1 MTTNQFPKL
10 ALLLVIFGLAL
21 AACGR
26 VGGAAADA
34 SATEVPIAVAD
45 TQIVA
50 EGRLVPR
57 ESVELSFV
65 ASGQVTEVLVK
76 EGDQVKAGDVLAR
89 LGNRE
94 QMEANIAAAQLDVLA
109 AKQESL
115 DAQQA
120 RVALDDNLPQAQT
133 QALEA
138 ITSARDALHGAERRL
153 NSLSSPADQADID
166 SATASMVLA
175 RDVLDKAKDDF
186 EPYANKPEDNLVRA
200 VFLNRLAEAQRAY
213 DDTVRRLNRL
223 DGVIGSDFDISQA
236 QAEMEIAQ
244 ARLEQAQKDFKT
256 LQTGPDPEA
265 VALAE
270 SRVKTSEG
278 RIQSAEAALA
288 AAEAALADLDLV
300 ATIAGT
306 VVNLDLILGEQ
317 VTPGTLVVQLADFS
331 QWYVETDNLTEIDVV
346 NASTDQ
352 AVSIVPD
359 ALPDV
364 QLSGQVESIGDV
376 YEEKRGDVTYTAR
389 ILVNEVDP
397 RLRWG
402 MTVVVTFEK

>member
-1 MTTNQFPKL
+1 MTKERIMTTNQFPKL

-76 EGDQVKAGDVLAR
+76 EGDQVKAG
-89 LGNRE
+89 
-94 QMEANIAAAQLDVLA
+94 
-109 AKQESL
+109 
-115 DAQQA
+115 
-120 RVALDDNLPQAQT
+120 
-133 QALEA
+133 
-138 ITSARDALHGAERRL
+138 
-153 NSLSSPADQADID
+153 
-166 SATASMVLA
+166 
-175 RDVLDKAKDDF
+175 DVLDKAKDDF

-288 AAEAALADLDLV
+288 DWMRPSEDLDLV

-352 AVSIVPD
+352 AVSTVLD

-364 QLSGQVESIGDV
+364 QLSGQVESIRDV

-389 ILVNEVDP
+389 ILVNE
-397 RLRWG
+397 G
-402 MTVVVTFEK
+402 

>member
-21 AACGR
+21 VACGR

-346 NASTDQ
+346 
-352 AVSIVPD
+352 
-359 ALPDV
+359 
-364 QLSGQVESIGDV
+364 
-376 YEEKRGDVTYTAR
+376 
-389 ILVNEVDP
+389 
-397 RLRWG
+397 
-402 MTVVVTFEK
+402 

>member
-1 MTTNQFPKL
+1 MVNRIQKL
-10 ALLLVIFGLAL
+10 AVMFILAGVIL
-21 AACGR
+21 AACGGR
-26 VGGAAADA
+26 GTAADA
-34 SATEVPIAVAD
+34 NATEVPIAVAD
-45 TQIVA
+45 AQVVA

-65 ASGQVTEVLVK
+65 ASGQVAEVLVE
-76 EGDQVKAGDVLAR
+76 EGDVVKAGDVLAR

-94 QMEANIAAAQLDVLA
+94 QMESNIAAAQLELLA
-109 AKQESL
+109 AQQEAL

-120 RVALDDNLPQAQT
+120 RDTLDDNLPQAQT

-138 ITSARDALHGAERRL
+138 ITSARDALYNAERRL
-153 NSLSSPADQADID
+153 NSLSSAADQPDID
-166 SATASMVLA
+166 SASASVILA

-186 EPYANKPEDNLVRA
+186 EPYVNKPEDNLVRA
-200 VFLNRLAEAQRAY
+200 VFLNKLAEAQRAY
-213 DDTVRRLNRL
+213 DDAVRRLNRL

-236 QAEMEIAQ
+236 QAGMEIAQ
-244 ARLEQAQKDFKT
+244 ARLEQSQQDFDT
-256 LQTGPDPEA
+256 LQAGPDPED

-270 SRVKTSEG
+270 SRMKTAEG

-288 AAEAALADLDLV
+288 AAEDALADLDLV
-300 ATIAGT
+300 ATINGS
-306 VVNLDLILGEQ
+306 VVKLDLIAGEQ
-317 VTPGTLVVQLADFS
+317 VTPGTPVVQLADFS

-346 NASTDQ
+346 NVSTDQ

-364 QLSGQVESIGDV
+364 QLSGKVESIGDV
-376 YEEKRGDVTYTAR
+376 FEEKRGDVTYTAR

-402 MTVVVTFEK
+402 MTVVVSFEK